1 MVHYADDDEQRR
13 QPRFPFPWLILSRR
27 YVQRQFLDIRRHLM
41 SLEQAIQ
48 QIGVKVS
55 AVDDV
60 LVQLNDATNLVAAR
74 LETVIGTMDAETA
87 AKIQPYV
94 DHLKALA
101 ADPNNPVPEPPV
113 EEGA

>member
-1 MVHYADDDEQRR
+1 VTHYSDDDQQRR

-27 YVQRQFLDIRRHLM
+27 YVARQFIDIKRQLA
-41 SLEQAIQ
+41 SLELDIQ

-74 LETVIGTMDAETA
+74 LETVVGTLDAETA

-94 DHLKALA
+94 DHLKELA
-101 ADPNNPVPEPPV
+101 ADPNNPVPPPPV
-113 EEGA
+113 EG